1 LAIASFAPHPQ
12 QHIGFAAHS
21 RRAAQV
27 CAMAAARAE
36 PFFGSL
42 KSFILKSPQTIKNL

>member
-21 RRAAQV
+21 RRAAHV
-27 CAMAAARAE
+27 FAMAAARAVL
-36 PFFGSL
+36 FFVSVVSL
-42 KSFILKSPQTIKNL
+42 IKNLPKH